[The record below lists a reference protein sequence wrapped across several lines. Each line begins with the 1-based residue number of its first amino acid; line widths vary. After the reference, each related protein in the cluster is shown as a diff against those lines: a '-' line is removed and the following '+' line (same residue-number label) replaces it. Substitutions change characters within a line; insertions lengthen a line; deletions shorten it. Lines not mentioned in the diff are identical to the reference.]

1 MVHGN
6 LVKKGKGELPQHEN
20 VECII
25 CLENKLCVEQ
35 ALCDHK
41 ICVNCFKRCYYGE
54 LEYPKFPYPE
64 MQEEFC
70 EDPENEKWLNYPL
83 IKEWDNLIDILS
95 DIRDEKYKN
104 EEYLR
109 QCPICRSKN

>member
-1 MVHGN
+1 
-6 LVKKGKGELPQHEN
+6 
-20 VECII
+20 
-25 CLENKLCVEQ
+25 
-35 ALCDHK
+35 
-41 ICVNCFKRCYYGE
+41 
-54 LEYPKFPYPE
+54 